1 MTEALSIGGGD
12 PTKGRNVATV
22 ITPVVT
28 IATVTPNLVQSIS
41 SIGDGVQIKGR
52 NAGTLTI
59 PAAIIVMPTPEP
71 SQRIRHL
78 IGGGGLTLV

>member
-1 MTEALSIGGGD
+1 MTEASVFGVGGQN
-12 PTKGRNVATV
+12 KERNVATV

-78 IGGGGLTLV
+78 IGVGGLTQV